1 MNVITSVFKIIS
13 KKIVNLIMWEITIL
27 LLLNM

>member
-1 MNVITSVFKIIS
+1 MNVIMSVFKIIS
-13 KKIVNLIMWEITIL
+13 EKIVNLIMWEITIL